1 MASAASSAAPISLYF
16 KNGLVTLGD
25 TATFM
30 PAPPGFAPSVDS
42 MGCDYVPYDSDHP
55 TETHLEIV
63 EFLGRLF
70 PDPQVN
76 LYVMTLLASCLDQ
89 KARNQSMAFLWGP
102 GGNGKTTFMDLVQA
116 TFGSTSTFIDSNVLT
131 GETMFNDAML
141 EVIKEVAGKRV
152 IAMEAIE
159 PQYKINSV
167 NFKSFLSEVGT
178 GFYSCNAPPKFSEYN
193 ASIERRI
200 IVVPFESR
208 FVLHESRVNPEKH
221 VYLRDPT
228 IHEKVK
234 SPQWISHFAGML
246 VYYYQNYVKAGLLSI
261 PAESAEF
268 GALKKAKEAFTAAES
283 FTAAMRSTC

>member
-25 TATFM
+25 TTTFM

-63 EFLGRLF
+63 EFFGRLF

-89 KARNQSMAFLWGP
+89 KARNQNMVFLWGP

-131 GETMFNDAML
+131 RQAGSSATVK
-141 EVIKEVAGKRV
+141 VIREAAGKRV
-152 IAMEAIE
+152 IAMEEIE

-178 GFYSCNAPPKFSEYN
+178 CFYSCNAPPQFSEFN

-200 IVVPFESR
+200 IVVPFASR
-208 FVLHESRVNPEKH
+208 FVLHESRVDPEKH

-228 IHEKVK
+228 IHEKVTSK
-234 SPQWISHFAGML
+234 AWISHFAGML
-246 VYYYQNYVKAGLLSI
+246 VYYYQNYVKVGLLCI
-261 PAESAEF
+261 PAESADF